1 MPALVKL
8 SSKGQ
13 LVIPKDIRQKLG
25 LKPGDRLHVHVD
37 EQGIR
42 LEPVSKTAI
51 DELFG
56 AFVATDLIAELEAEH
71 QQEVEIDKAIRA

>member
-1 MPALVKL
+1 MSVLVKL

-25 LKPGDRLHVHVD
+25 LKAGDRLHVHVD
-37 EQGIR
+37 EQGIH

-56 AFVATDLIAELEAEH
+56 VFAATDLIAELEAEH
-71 QQEVEIDKAIRA
+71 RQEVENDRTFRA